1 MRAEKFRTL
10 RFQITVIFTVL
21 IFLFLAAILLI
32 NQFFLEDYYISQKEA
47 VLKKSFTK
55 LEYLSENEEITDDWM
70 KDSSEQNLS
79 WVVLNPEGTVIGG
92 VGEKD
97 MLASRL
103 FGYLYGIEKKKVET
117 KVLEKTKH
125 YVVQKSKDN
134 FVGMDY
140 VEIWGQLDNE
150 NYCIIRTPLESI
162 RESVNVS
169 KGFYFY
175 VALGVLVFSFLLIA
189 VLTRRIT
196 EPISQLTG
204 LSKRMAQLDFG
215 VKYEGRAGN
224 EIDMLGENF
233 NLMSGQLQSTV
244 SELKEANGQLQRD
257 IEEKIRIDEKRI
269 EFLNN
274 VSHELKTPIA
284 LVQGYAEG
292 LRENI
297 TEDPESR
304 EFYCDVIIDE
314 AAKMN
319 KLVRNL
325 LNLNQLESGVD
336 MVTMERFDLVEVIR
350 GVIQA
355 SDILVQQKEAQVIF
369 RSQAPVMV
377 WADEFKIE
385 EVITNYFTNALN
397 HLDDHKIVEIKILER
412 DEKTVRV
419 TVFNTGNSIP
429 EEDLGQVWNKFYKVD
444 KARTREYGGSGI
456 GLSIVKAI
464 MESMGQQCGV
474 ENYENGVEFWF
485 QLERRE

>member
-292 LRENI
+292 LR
-297 TEDPESR
+297 
-304 EFYCDVIIDE
+304 
-314 AAKMN
+314 
-319 KLVRNL
+319 
-325 LNLNQLESGVD
+325 
-336 MVTMERFDLVEVIR
+336 
-350 GVIQA
+350 
-355 SDILVQQKEAQVIF
+355 
-369 RSQAPVMV
+369 
-377 WADEFKIE
+377 
-385 EVITNYFTNALN
+385 
-397 HLDDHKIVEIKILER
+397 
-412 DEKTVRV
+412 
-419 TVFNTGNSIP
+419 
-429 EEDLGQVWNKFYKVD
+429 
-444 KARTREYGGSGI
+444 
-456 GLSIVKAI
+456 
-464 MESMGQQCGV
+464 
-474 ENYENGVEFWF
+474 
-485 QLERRE
+485 